1 MGCFL
6 FQLSAIECSLPI
18 KCSIH
23 FSIAAACY
31 THVRTYLMQVP
42 GRLASWFK
50 SKHKVFKV
58 DKEHITL
65 KPNFLR
71 KHNSSAEF
79 GPPGF
84 PAQDK
89 AAPHPNPWHQGAK
102 RSSED
107 QRILYLE
114 EKILNWLAMKDKV
127 TTTEMAEFAYAT
139 HEDLVPGTHNGCVI
153 LS

>member
-1 MGCFL
+1 
-6 FQLSAIECSLPI
+6 
-18 KCSIH
+18 
-23 FSIAAACY
+23 
-31 THVRTYLMQVP
+31 MQVP

-58 DKEHITL
+58 DKDHITL

-71 KHNSSAEF
+71 KHNPSAEF

-102 RSSED
+102 KSSED

-139 HEDLVPGTHNGCVI
+139 HEDLVPGTHNRCFVFI
-153 LS
+153 M